1 MCLVHQLSLWHCAW
15 SLVLIFAD
23 SATVS
28 RTTRQ
33 ASTESP
39 SRHRSP
45 TRFAPT
51 PHQSDLPPA
60 HPGFQRPRTAP
71 NTVPTPLR
79 ELNSS
84 TAPETTPQGWF
95 ARHQQQERLWQGSSQ
110 QQAQQHSRAQQ
121 LQAQQHRALHFPH
134 RPEAGQTQRQSRPE
148 LSTPF
153 ASQPPRP
160 SRSEDRPLQ
169 QSPDWHTNN
178 SWHVSAFHHSCAVL
192 TPCALSGHE
201 EQQNAVHR
209 CTYGNPQ
216 SSWPVNTGEAC
227 PK

>member
-1 MCLVHQLSLWHCAW
+1 MALRLRPCV
-15 SLVLIFAD
+15 IFAD

-28 RTTRQ
+28 RNTRQ
-33 ASTESP
+33 ASAEFP

-60 HPGFQRPRTAP
+60 HPSFQRPRTAP
-71 NTVPTPLR
+71 NTAPVPVR
-79 ELNSS
+79 ELSSS
-84 TAPETTPQGWF
+84 TASETTPQGWF

-134 RPEAGQTQRQSRPE
+134 RPEAGHTQRQSLPE

-153 ASQPPRP
+153 ASQPPQPPRP
-160 SRSEDRPLQ
+160 SRVEDRPPQ

-178 SWHVSAFHHSCAVL
+178 SWHVSAVSHSCAVL
-192 TPCALSGHE
+192 TPCASSGHE
-201 EQQNAVHR
+201 KQQNAMQEMH
-209 CTYGNPQ
+209 
-216 SSWPVNTGEAC
+216 
-227 PK
+227 